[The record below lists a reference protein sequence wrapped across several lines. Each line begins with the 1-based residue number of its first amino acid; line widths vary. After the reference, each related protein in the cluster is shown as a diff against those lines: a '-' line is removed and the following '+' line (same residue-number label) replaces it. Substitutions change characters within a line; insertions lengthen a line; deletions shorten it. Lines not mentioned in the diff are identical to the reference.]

1 MKLSFNASVILSLI
15 LGFFITYKINYVKNP
30 KSIQTRLQEVVLF
43 TNDTCYHI
51 HHWMWMSIIII
62 SILIGRYVKNKMYIF
77 DLIAFLV
84 GGSLVDLLYSDW
96 DIVKNNCHKKKI
108 QGFFKR
114 TA

>member
-30 KSIQTRLQEVVLF
+30 DTINTRLQEVVLF
-43 TNDTCYHI
+43 TNKACYHI
-51 HHWMWMSIIII
+51 HHWMWMIAIII
-62 SILIGRYVKNKMYIF
+62 SILIGRYVKDTIYIF

-84 GGSLVDLLYSDW
+84 GASLVDLLYGDW
-96 DIVKNNCHKKKI
+96 YIVKNNCHKKKI

-114 TA
+114 AA